1 LILHKRRLRYCAA
14 SFGWTFSNI
23 HNACGRLSTADL
35 GTGTYNPFFEA
46 QVTPADAVAESLDL
60 RVKKPIRED

>member
-1 LILHKRRLRYCAA
+1 MQPVLA
-14 SFGWTFSNI
+14 
-23 HNACGRLSTADL
+23 GRLATFIMRVGVYQPRTL

>member
-1 LILHKRRLRYCAA
+1 MRTRVGVYQPR
-14 SFGWTFSNI
+14 T
-23 HNACGRLSTADL
+23 L